1 MSDNEEKIQIV
12 SFSTNESN
20 QTTNDIIQ
28 ILLDQYTHTLIRK
41 SKHAISFTIVL
52 PYSIITKKIMIVSVF
67 NLSREYAGITDVNC
81 YMFFIDLRTEN
92 SIDNLNVI
100 ITYSQNYC
108 DRTKKIFVLGIL
120 NEDSESKQCIYKD
133 DIKKIMD
140 KGNFIYEYI
149 ELNLGKK
156 KEVSDNLLN
165 IFEKCS
171 KEKNWD
177 EGESDKNEKQAHS
190 CNVF

>member
-20 QTTNDIIQ
+20 QTPNDIIQ
-28 ILLDQYTHTLIRK
+28 ILLDQYTHTVIRK

-52 PYSIITKKIMIVSVF
+52 PDSIITKKIMIVSVF
-67 NLSREYAGITDVNC
+67 NLTREYAGITDVNC

-92 SIDNLNVI
+92 SLENLNVI

-120 NEDSESKQCIYKD
+120 NEDSESKQCIHKD

-140 KGNFIYEYI
+140 QCNFIYEYI

-165 IFEKCS
+165 IFVKCS
-171 KEKNWD
+171 KGKNGD
-177 EGESDKNEKQAHS
+177 EGEIDKNEKQAHS

>member
-52 PYSIITKKIMIVSVF
+52 PDSIITKKIMIVSVF

-120 NEDSESKQCIYKD
+120 SEDSESKQCIYKD

-165 IFEKCS
+165 IFVKCS
-171 KEKNWD
+171 KEKNGD
-177 EGESDKNEKQAHS
+177 EGEIDKNEKQAHS